1 MPGLS
6 IAPKAPAAA
15 SAGSATGA
23 ALTENDG
30 DGAAKGTFG
39 SILSGQIKSNSQTAK
54 SGAGV
59 KQPDKSGK
67 SDADN
72 GNIDSL
78 ATDDAITANAVND
91 FLALVNAG
99 VAAIQITP
107 APFAPATPTDTHG
120 GDQFALGVGV
130 AAKTSDVATTQ
141 LAGLLGQ
148 EFAGS
153 GKILPKSAPA
163 DLKDAAVEVDAGKL
177 SVDDFSTHGKICQAD
192 IPIIAKPLLEEFKPD
207 KAIPAAVE
215 VGVGDSFA
223 SLVTPQAAPMP
234 GRQVA
239 AVQTPTMEIS
249 QPVGSNGWGN
259 ALADKV
265 TWMSNQGNHVAELH
279 LNPAHLGP
287 LDVQLTIV
295 NDQASAVFVSH
306 HAAVRDAIEAAMPR
320 LRDMLAEN
328 GIMLGNTMVGAES
341 FQQQQ
346 QQQAFAK
353 QSSGGG
359 GGDRGEI
366 SGVMDVTGQTGGTAK
381 AGKGMVDTFV

>member
-15 SAGSATGA
+15 SAGTATGA
-23 ALTENDG
+23 ALPDNDG

-39 SILSGQIKSNSQTAK
+39 SILSGQIKSNVPTAK

-59 KQPDKSGK
+59 KQPDKTGK
-67 SDADN
+67 SDADK

-78 ATDDAITANAVND
+78 ATDDATAANAVND

-107 APFAPATPTDTHG
+107 APLAPATDTHG
-120 GDQFALGVGV
+120 GDQLALGVGT

-153 GKILPKSAPA
+153 GKILPKNAPA
-163 DLKDAAVEVDAGKL
+163 DLKDAAVEIDAGKF
-177 SVDDFSTHGKICQAD
+177 SVDDLTAHGKIWQAD
-192 IPIIAKPLLEEFKPD
+192 IPVIVKPALEEFKPD
-207 KAIPAAVE
+207 KPIPAAVA
-215 VGVGDSFA
+215 VGNGDSFA
-223 SLVTPQAAPMP
+223 SLVTPQAAAMP
-234 GRQVA
+234 ASHVA
-239 AVQTPTMEIS
+239 AVQTPTMEIT
-249 QPVGSNGWGN
+249 QPVGSPGWDN

-265 TWMSNQGNHVAELH
+265 TWMSSQGNHVAELH

-287 LDVQLTIV
+287 IDVQLTIV

-359 GGDRGEI
+359 GGNQGEI
-366 SGVMDVTGQTGGTAK
+366 SGVMDVSGQAGGAAK
-381 AGKGMVDTFV
+381 AGIGMVDTFV

>member
-1 MPGLS
+1 MPSLS

-15 SAGSATGA
+15 STGSATGA
-23 ALTENDG
+23 ALPENDG

-39 SILSGQIKSNSQTAK
+39 SILSGQIKSNSPMAK
-54 SGAGV
+54 NGSGV
-59 KQPDKSGK
+59 QQPDVTGK
-67 SDADN
+67 PNTDKDP
-72 GNIDSL
+72 IDSL
-78 ATDDAITANAVND
+78 AIDGATTANAVND

-107 APFAPATPTDTHG
+107 TPLAPATDTQG
-120 GDQFALGVGV
+120 GGQLALGVK
-130 AAKTSDVATTQ
+130 AAGKTSDDATTQ
-141 LAGLLGQ
+141 LAGLPGQ
-148 EFAGS
+148 DFAGS
-153 GKILPKSAPA
+153 GQFLPLNAPA
-163 DLKDAAVEVDAGKL
+163 DLKDIAVEEEAGKRPINGL
-177 SVDDFSTHGKICQAD
+177 SAHGKIALAD
-192 IPIIAKPLLEEFKPD
+192 MPVIAKPALEEFKLD
-207 KAIPAAVE
+207 KSLPAAAVT
-215 VGVGDSFA
+215 GSSDSFA
-223 SLVTPQAAPMP
+223 SLVTPQAVAMP
-234 GRQVA
+234 GRPVA
-239 AVQTPTMEIS
+239 AAQAPPMEIS

-259 ALADKV
+259 ALAEKV
-265 TWMSNQGNHVAELH
+265 TWISSQNNHVAELH
-279 LNPAHLGP
+279 LNPPHLGP

-320 LRDMLAEN
+320 LRDMLADN

-359 GGDRGEI
+359 GAGGGEI
-366 SGVMDVTGQTGGTAK
+366 SGVMDVNGQPEGAAK